1 METKVTTIVV
11 ADDFPVFRKGLKS
24 LLEAEPNFRVI
35 GEIGG
40 GLEAVRLAERLR
52 PNIVVVDLK
61 ISGIDGLEVTRQISR
76 RLTKTSVAILST
88 YSNQSHVL
96 EALRT
101 GAKAYILKD
110 SAPEE
115 LILAIR
121 EVTAGRYYLAPA
133 LSERAIEAYIHGVET
148 NALNE
153 YDKLTTRE
161 REVLH
166 LVAQGFTNT
175 EIAAQLYISPRTV
188 EIHRINM
195 MHKLKLKTPV
205 QLIRYAYK
213 QGILRTDS

>member
-1 METKVTTIVV
+1 VETKVTTIVV
-11 ADDFPVFRKGLKS
+11 ADDFPVFRTGLKS

-52 PNIVVVDLK
+52 PNVVVVDLK
-61 ISGIDGLEVTRQISR
+61 ISGINGLEVTRQISR
-76 RLTKTSVAILST
+76 RLPKTSVVILST
-88 YSNQSHVL
+88 YSNQGHVL
-96 EALRT
+96 KALRT

-110 SAPEE
+110 SPPEE

-133 LSERAIEAYIHGVET
+133 LSEQAIEAYIHGVET
-148 NALNE
+148 NVLNE

-175 EIAAQLYISPRTV
+175 KIAAQLYISPRTV

-195 MHKLKLKTPV
+195 MHKLKLKTPT

>member
-1 METKVTTIVV
+1 MITIVV
-11 ADDFPVFRKGLKS
+11 ADDYPVFRKGLRS
-24 LLEAEPNFRVI
+24 LLEAEPDFRVI

-52 PNIVVVDLK
+52 PDIVVLGLK
-61 ISGIDGLEVTRQISR
+61 ISGINGLEVTRQISR
-76 RLTKTSVAILST
+76 RLPKTSVVILST
-88 YSNQSHVL
+88 YSNQGHVL
-96 EALRT
+96 KALRT

-110 SAPEE
+110 SPPEE
-115 LILAIR
+115 VILAIR
-121 EVTAGRYYLAPA
+121 EVTLGHYYLTPA
-133 LSERAIEAYIHGVET
+133 LSERAIEAYIHGVEA

-166 LVAQGFTNT
+166 LVVQGFTNA
-175 EIAAQLYISPRTV
+175 EIAARLYISPRTV

-195 MHKLKLKTPV
+195 MHKLNLRTPI

-213 QGILRTDS
+213 KGILETDS